1 MTCKLPP
8 TVRVHQIAIFPL
20 GMINAFLVQGPD
32 GCLLIDS
39 GLPNSEDK
47 IRKTLD
53 ALNLRF
59 EDIKLIIIT
68 HAHIDHAGNTATLK
82 ALSGAQVIAHQ
93 ADLAYFRGEKKM
105 HFCSTGWFGW
115 LFKKNRTY
123 STGLHRLS
131 TGYCVNTGG
140 LFQPE
145 CLRISG

>member
-1 MTCKLPP
+1 MVVAISQYKIIFSMTCKLPP

-68 HAHIDHAGNTATLK
+68 HAHIAQFDNARIATRTVCNLGSH
-82 ALSGAQVIAHQ
+82 LS
-93 ADLAYFRGEKKM
+93 K
-105 HFCSTGWFGW
+105 
-115 LFKKNRTY
+115 
-123 STGLHRLS
+123 
-131 TGYCVNTGG
+131 
-140 LFQPE
+140 
-145 CLRISG
+145 